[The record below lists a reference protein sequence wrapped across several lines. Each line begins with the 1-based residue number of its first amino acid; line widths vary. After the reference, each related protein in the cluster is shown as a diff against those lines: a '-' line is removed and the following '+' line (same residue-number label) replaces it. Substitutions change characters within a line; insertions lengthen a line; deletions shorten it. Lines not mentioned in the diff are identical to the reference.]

1 MTGASTTDAWLT
13 SHERLSRGAIGSLSF
28 ASVTA
33 STYAVAAAIALG
45 GALDLAVGLLLQ
57 AAVLFVGVGIAGA
70 LREGQRGVQGGRG
83 ALGLAATLVGI
94 TSAVAIITT
103 DGARW
108 LAFVAVAALGIA
120 LSAIGPLLIPTQVRR
135 SPWPIAPPVAATIFL
150 GGTSGAL
157 FSGALG
163 YLDVAAVSLW
173 GAFIAAGAA
182 AAIFVRVS
190 LAAPVRLAVNRAPQ
204 VTPHPKQ
211 LLREWMRPAR
221 PALRAARRSPLIGR
235 VALAGGMGAMVVV
248 PSDVW
253 LGSVLTGYGAQNE
266 MQALLGSAE
275 AAASVLAA
283 ILYFALYPRVKAI
296 LGVSGAMVVGP
307 LIVGGVL
314 LGSRLISSGPS
325 GAAVW
330 FTRQAAHLG
339 LDHPARRRAE
349 AIFPADA
356 HPLVDW
362 WLHRFIGPLGLLLGA
377 LGSLAILQI
386 FGIGALPMLAT
397 AVIALWFL
405 AALHVRGGFA
415 RSVMTTSLIN
425 HADFADTRA
434 EDLHDLLD
442 ETALRDLERE
452 IAGRVPA
459 RVQLATEL
467 LRDVAWPRL
476 PVLIAANYLRQAPA
490 LRPIFLEALVRVVPR
505 LSGAPLR
512 SAVQAI
518 RRLMRNRLSDVERA
532 TLLHVW
538 AEAARRGGLAEREVE
553 DMLATEETH
562 GSGPIGLAV
571 AIARHIRSDRPMAL
585 DENLLAMF
593 ADGVHG
599 RDEAFAHF
607 AIVELER
614 VVRHSPRRDRAAVDV
629 LLSEVTNERLPVRV
643 RAHLIG
649 SIGHLREEL
658 TSQQVDSIGAWA
670 VGLARH
676 HDPRLAAAALEL
688 LADPRFFFALRTAVL
703 PALRAPNHNVRAR
716 AEEAILAFGRR
727 AIPALIDA
735 VRSGTRR
742 ERVAVAGLLA
752 NYPVPRDTYR
762 GLIDLEVDG
771 LRRKVISAALLEAR
785 MGNASFDLL
794 RARIDEE
801 IGEHVRTAMRLMYAE
816 VPDPVLVRVER
827 QLWSRD
833 AGLRHVARETLD
845 QMGHRLPTLRAIARL
860 VQEVPLA
867 NRARTAR
874 TAMNDAPESI
884 DDVLAWAVSDGHYVT
899 RLIAARTL
907 REMTGGADRTLVQ
920 RLLVDP
926 HEAVRGEMGAA
937 EGVKGATAMTIV
949 DRMLLMKST
958 QVFES
963 FDARDLAG
971 VAEVL
976 AERRYACDE
985 ILMREGERGDHLAI
999 VADGTVRITKSDG
1012 HGGQVPIRDLGRG
1025 AVIGE
1030 IALLEEGPRSATV
1043 AAASD
1048 CLVLTLTRLEFEDL
1062 IEEYPGVALGLCR
1075 VLSHRLQTVTAQAA
1089 ARN

>member
-1 MTGASTTDAWLT
+1 M
-13 SHERLSRGAIGSLSF
+13 
-28 ASVTA
+28 
-33 STYAVAAAIALG
+33 AAAIAAG
-45 GALDLAVGLLLQ
+45 GALDVAVGLLIQ
-57 AAVLFVGVGIAGA
+57 AAVLFAGVGIAGA
-70 LREGQRGVQGGRG
+70 LREGQWGVQAGRG
-83 ALGLAATLVGI
+83 ALGLAAATAGI
-94 TSAVAIITT
+94 TAAIPFLTADT
-103 DGARW
+103 AHW
-108 LAFVAVAALGIA
+108 LAFVAVAALGVA
-120 LSAIGPLLIPTQVRR
+120 LSAIGPLLIPAQVRR
-135 SPWPIAPPVAATIFL
+135 SPWPIAPPVAVAIL
-150 GGTSGAL
+150 AGGALGAL
-157 FSGALG
+157 FSGVLG
-163 YLDVAAVSLW
+163 YLDVAATSLW
-173 GAFIAAGAA
+173 GAFLVAGAA
-182 AAIFVRVS
+182 TAVFVRLS

-204 VTPHPKQ
+204 VSPHPRL

-221 PALRAARRSPLIGR
+221 PALRAARRSPLVGR
-235 VALAGGMGAMVVV
+235 IALVGGMGAMVVA

-253 LGSVLTGYGAQNE
+253 LGSILTGYGSQAKI
-266 MQALLGSAE
+266 QALLGGAE
-275 AAASVLAA
+275 AAATVLAA
-283 ILYFALYPRVKAI
+283 ILYFALYPRVKAT
-296 LGVSGAMVVGP
+296 LGVSGAMLIGP
-307 LIVGGVL
+307 LIVGGALV
-314 LGSRLISSGPS
+314 GARLVSPGAS

-330 FTRQAAHLG
+330 FIRQVAHLG
-339 LDHPARRRAE
+339 IDHPARRRVE
-349 AIFPADA
+349 GIFPSDA
-356 HPLVDW
+356 RPLLDW
-362 WLHRFIGPLGLLLGA
+362 WLHRFIGPLGLLVGA
-377 LGSLAILQI
+377 LGSLVSLQI
-386 FGIGALPMLAT
+386 FGIGALPVLAT
-397 AVIALWFL
+397 AVIAFWFL
-405 AALHVRGGFA
+405 AAVRFRGGFA

-425 HADFADTRA
+425 HADFADARA

-442 ETALRDLERE
+442 EAALHDLERE

-476 PVLIAANYLRQAPA
+476 PVLVAANYLRQAPA

-505 LSGAPLR
+505 LPEGSGPLR
-512 SAVQAI
+512 SALQAI

-532 TLLHVW
+532 TLIYVW
-538 AEAARRGGLAEREVE
+538 AEAARRGGVAEREV
-553 DMLATEETH
+553 DDLLVAEEAH
-562 GSGPIGLAV
+562 GAGPIRLAV

-585 DENLLAMF
+585 DEGLLTMF

-599 RDEAFAHF
+599 SDEAFAHF

-614 VVRHSPRRDRAAVDV
+614 VVRHSPRRERAAVDI
-629 LLSEVTNERLPVRV
+629 LLSEVTDERLPVRV
-643 RAHLIG
+643 RAHLVG
-649 SIGHLREEL
+649 SIRHLREEL
-658 TSQQVDSIGAWA
+658 TSQQVDAIGAWA

-688 LADPRFFFALRTAVL
+688 LADPRFFLALKTAVL

-716 AEEAILAFGRR
+716 AEEAILAYGRR

-771 LRRKVISAALLEAR
+771 LRRKIVSAALLEAR
-785 MGNASFDLL
+785 VGSAAFDLL
-794 RARIDEE
+794 SARIDEE

-833 AGLRHVARETLD
+833 AGLRHIARETLD
-845 QMGHRLPTLRAIARL
+845 QMGNKLPTLKSIVRL
-860 VQEVPLA
+860 VEEAPLVD
-867 NRARTAR
+867 RARTAR
-874 TAMNDAPESI
+874 TALYDAPGSI
-884 DDVLAWAVSDGHYVT
+884 DDVLAWAVNDGHWVT

-907 REMTGGADRTLVQ
+907 REMSGGADRTLVE
-920 RLLVDP
+920 RLLADP
-926 HEAVRGEMGAA
+926 HDAVRGEMSAA

-976 AERRYACDE
+976 AERRYARDE
-985 ILMREGERGDHLAI
+985 ILMTEGERGDYLAI
-999 VADGTVRITKSDG
+999 VADGTVRITKGDG
-1012 HGGQVPIRDLGRG
+1012 QGGQVPIRDLGRG

-1030 IALLEEGPRSATV
+1030 IALLEEGPRTASVV
-1043 AAASD
+1043 AVDD

-1062 IEEYPGVALGLCR
+1062 IEEYPGVALGICR
-1075 VLSHRLQTVTAQAA
+1075 VLSHRLQTMTAQAA